1 MESIYTITHLKCQS
15 CTCKT
20 HCAQCS
26 AEAEEALLQFP
37 GVDFAAVDLSQK
49 RLRVSGPD
57 EDTILD
63 AIDNAGLLLG

>member
-1 MESIYTITHLKCQS
+1 MESTYTITHLKCQS

-26 AEAEEALLQFP
+26 AEEEALLQFP

-49 RLRVSGPD
+49 RLCVSGPD

-63 AIDNAGLLLG
+63 AIDDAGLLLG

>member
-1 MESIYTITHLKCQS
+1 MNNPRFAAMR
-15 CTCKT
+15 
-20 HCAQCS
+20 AQLRPS

-49 RLRVSGPD
+49 HLRVSGPD

-63 AIDNAGLLLG
+63 AIDDAGLLLG